1 MIFFGSIENDQVQHS
16 IPVSHS
22 NVEFCG
28 VQKQKGKLVFS
39 KSEAYCV
46 LRSTRAKYCECP

>member
-1 MIFFGSIENDQVQHS
+1 MKHEFLYLKSFFFFSFFIENDQIQYF

-22 NVEFCG
+22 NVEFCR

-39 KSEAYCV
+39 KSGFFHI
-46 LRSTRAKYCECP
+46 